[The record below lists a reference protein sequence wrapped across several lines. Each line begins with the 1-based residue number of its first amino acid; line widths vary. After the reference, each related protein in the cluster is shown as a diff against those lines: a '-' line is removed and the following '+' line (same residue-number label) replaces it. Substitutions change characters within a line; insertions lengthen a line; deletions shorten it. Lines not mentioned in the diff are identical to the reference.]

1 LFFAC
6 TELKKEMIFTRR
18 KYLILLLLIS
28 LLTLGFILMS
38 GGNASDPNVF
48 NEEIF
53 NFRRITLAP
62 VLCIGAYAGVI
73 WLITKK

>member
-1 LFFAC
+1 
-6 TELKKEMIFTRR
+6 MIFTRK

-28 LLTLGFILMS
+28 LLTLGFMFMS
-38 GGNASDPNVF
+38 GGSTSDPHVF
-48 NEEIF
+48 SEEIF

-62 VLCIGAYAGVI
+62 VLCIGSYIGVI